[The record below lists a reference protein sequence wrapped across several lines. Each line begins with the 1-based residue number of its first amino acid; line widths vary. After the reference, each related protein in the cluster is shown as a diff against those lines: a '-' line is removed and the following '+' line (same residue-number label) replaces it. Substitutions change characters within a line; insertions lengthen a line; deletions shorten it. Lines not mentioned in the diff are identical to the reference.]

1 MANSQSMKPQAAVTQ
16 RQNKP
21 ILAYS
26 LALMAHFLF
35 CTSSYFLKHAQRSL
49 STAQVQCHFFLQISI
64 YTYFIASYKK
74 YPFQFKSPFANKLLI
89 LRAAIGMCN
98 NYLVIYT
105 FTLIPIS
112 ETTVIGT
119 LGPPIGA
126 VLSSLVFGEKFEKV
140 IIINGLT
147 GIIGVLFIAKPAFI
161 FGASGA
167 EIEAEKR
174 VLGISIALF
183 TAFLGSVIQLLVKKC
198 GAMTH
203 PISQIYYF
211 GIITSLVFP
220 ITLIFQGSKA
230 MTGPDVFNLVMS
242 GLAGTCAQM
251 CLATGLQYAEAGK
264 IGLFGY
270 TQIIFAFLY
279 EIVLDNRTPDSYSL
293 FGTAIILCG
302 FMVLVSKALKKPP
315 QALPSKVDSVP
326 MPAIKA

>member
-1 MANSQSMKPQAAVTQ
+1 MKPQVAVTT
-16 RQNKP
+16 RKHNP

-26 LALMAHFLF
+26 LALLAHFLF
-35 CTSSYFLKHAQRSL
+35 CSSNYFLKHAQRSL

-64 YTYFIASYKK
+64 YTYCIASYKK

-89 LRAAIGMCN
+89 FRAAIGMCN

-140 IIINGLT
+140 IIINGIT
-147 GIIGVLFIAKPAFI
+147 GIIGVIFIAKPAFL
-161 FGASGA
+161 FGATGV
-167 EIEAEKR
+167 EVEAQKR
-174 VLGISIALF
+174 ALGIMISLVC
-183 TAFLGSVIQLLVKKC
+183 AFLGSVIQLFIKKV
-198 GAMTH
+198 GALTH

-220 ITLIFQGSKA
+220 ITLIFQGSQA
-230 MTGPDVFNLVMS
+230 MTGTDMFNVIMS
-242 GLAGTCAQM
+242 GLSGTCAQM
-251 CLATGLQYAEAGK
+251 CLATGLQYGEAGK

-302 FMVLVSKALKKPP
+302 FMILVSKALKKPP
-315 QALPSKVDSVP
+315 QVQALPSKVESEP